1 MFVIMLLVVAVFSV
15 SCDSTGK
22 EVDNGYKN
30 EPPIDS
36 EEIPPESN
44 NYQGLRFETARLES
58 SIIEESFPRLVC
70 LGDSVTFGW
79 NIPYEK
85 SYPFLLGKKL
95 REQYPEALVINSGI
109 GGQTVVDGPDRL
121 ESDVLYYN
129 PQLVIINF
137 GLNDAFIIIE
147 KDSQEQVKSTSSQT
161 EREVDSF
168 EPDGSL
174 IDEETDLK
182 NNVDLDT
189 FIDTYGQLVSE
200 ILEKDI
206 EIIIMSTNPAMTE
219 LLWENEYI
227 AQKQE
232 ESYMLY
238 NQTARGIAYDYGLIF
253 VDIWEGFINEGELD
267 TLIQPDG
274 LHPNEAGLILISEI
288 LSTSLES
295 LDLTERK

>member
-44 NYQGLRFETARLES
+44 NYQGLRFETTRLES

-161 EREVDSF
+161 EREGDSF

-206 EIIIMSTNPAMTE
+206 EIIIMSTNPVMAG